1 MEMQRLDKILA
12 STGKWSRREAKLLV
26 KQGRVLVDGRPAAGV
41 EEKYDPTATPITVDG
56 EDIGYRKFTW
66 LMMHKPGGVLSA
78 TEDGRGRDR
87 SGPPAP
93 GAPPPGP
100 LSGGTAGQ
108 GHRGPPPADG

>member
-56 EDIGYRKFTW
+56 EDIG
-66 LMMHKPGGVLSA
+66 
-78 TEDGRGRDR
+78 
-87 SGPPAP
+87 
-93 GAPPPGP
+93 
-100 LSGGTAGQ
+100 
-108 GHRGPPPADG
+108 